1 MIDVSAE
8 PNMPEEAC
16 PIEEAPGPLPFKL
29 VEEPA
34 FAVKIQEARVL
45 LQGYRYSQL
54 ASDGTETWRRARQ
67 NNSVMIADNLELI
80 DLTRWD
86 KNWVKNTVVRICQD
100 LKLTY
105 QVRFLFQ
112 ESWTILD
119 RETGIEI
126 SNGEKPETSWES
138 YVIPS
143 PNGNIVRIC
152 LAPALKFPLVWDNKR
167 ALFGQALRR
176 VTWFSAAEE
185 MFLYLAARE
194 LRFLWQWENQE
205 RRA

>member
-1 MIDVSAE
+1 
-8 PNMPEEAC
+8 
-16 PIEEAPGPLPFKL
+16 
-29 VEEPA
+29 
-34 FAVKIQEARVL
+34 
-45 LQGYRYSQL
+45 
-54 ASDGTETWRRARQ
+54 
-67 NNSVMIADNLELI
+67 MIADNLELI

-205 RRA
+205 RREQILDLLVLDYMDEAELYALRELSRYRASKFVDNAHLPSL